1 MIESFLEIMIKASD
15 PGLDKAGVEAKCDE
29 ETDKYRRNELYF
41 RYKRF
46 IDRDDPNGTM
56 LASRYLK
63 NEARRISSIITAIEN
78 SDIQD
83 ILYCM
88 TNYETAMILHICDE
102 AACEKFRRNMSNRL
116 WRLMLAEVHAV
127 GVSTV
132 LNEKCLLGIIDR
144 FWNEVIPEA
153 RKRFRERYKKDTDR
167 YMDTRK
173 MLYYPPDDN
182 DTVHIKEALNK
193 YSPTIGIVRWEGKK
207 LSRNARPMQACQ
219 FEQEHVMKAAELLTN
234 EDFAGFLET
243 AYDLQMKTG
252 GRSSFIL
259 SGLVYRDGRLRFESY
274 FPRVLKKRKV
284 IQKRVNGISYF
295 PSIYY
300 DIYYYYGEWDPYI
313 MHELEEKR
321 AGRLDPILLS
331 DEEEL
336 LYFFD
341 QRIKRDYFQEMREA
355 LSCRDLRQDDPE
367 IILYNS
373 NIGRLMDNF
382 EYYHNRFEQDSKF
395 LNEDGLRAIADL
407 TRTVIDMN
415 RAALKD
421 GLFSLEQKVSE
432 LSDEGPIG
440 KFKKMLLVFL
450 EELCLYKNT
459 NEIMSGMNS
468 KETEGACRPPYEDL
482 LGLAGCIMI
491 MTGQRR
497 KDVEAWISF
506 LLPTEAR
513 AYMPVISGQSRHR
526 DEYRVYPD
534 ITDF

>member
-1 MIESFLEIMIKASD
+1 MIESFLEIMIKASN
-15 PGLDKAGVEAKCDE
+15 PGLDKAGVEAKCVE
-29 ETDKYRRNELYF
+29 EIDKYRRNELYF
-41 RYKRF
+41 RYKCF
-46 IDRDDPNGTM
+46 IDRENPDGTM
-56 LASRYLK
+56 QASRYLK
-63 NEARRISSIITAIEN
+63 SEARRISSIINALDN
-78 SDIQD
+78 CDVQD
-83 ILYCM
+83 ILCCM
-88 TNYETAMILHICDE
+88 TSYETAMILHICDE

-132 LNEKCLLGIIDR
+132 INEKCLLGIIDR

-274 FPRVLKKRKV
+274 FPRVLKKHRV
-284 IQKRVNGISYF
+284 IQKRVNEISYF

-300 DIYYYYGEWDPYI
+300 DVYYYYGEWYPFI
-313 MHELEEKR
+313 MPEWEEKR

-336 LYFFD
+336 LYFFN

-355 LSCRDLRQDDPE
+355 LSCRDFRQDDPE

-373 NIGRLMDNF
+373 NIGSLMDNL
-382 EYYHNRFEQDSKF
+382 EYYHNRFEQDGML
-395 LNEDGLRAIADL
+395 LNEDSLRTISDL
-407 TRTVIDMN
+407 ARTVIDMN
-415 RAALKD
+415 LAAVKD
-421 GLFSLEQKVSE
+421 GLFSLEQKAAE

-450 EELCLYKNT
+450 EELCLYRNT
-459 NEIMSGMNS
+459 NGIMSGMNS
-468 KETEGACRPPYEDL
+468 KETDDGCRPPYEDL
-482 LGLAGCIMI
+482 LGLVGCIMI
-491 MTGQRR
+491 MTGQGR

-506 LLPTEAR
+506 LLPSEAR
-513 AYMPVISGQSRHR
+513 AYMSVISGLGRQR
-526 DEYRVYPD
+526 DEYRAYPD
-534 ITDF
+534 IIDF